1 MRKATRTV
9 SPRQFAPSV
18 TSTRAGQSVGD
29 AHGRPSE
36 EDLLLLH
43 SLRLIGCAD
52 ALQLWPELAST
63 KVELEQSMFA
73 APNKSATEALLYFL
87 LSTLTDKETVR
98 KRFKNAWPAAT
109 LAEAREFRLRAVE
122 LIKERAE
129 DWGVSADSISLL
141 PALLQRNAGQKLV
154 RMLCE
159 LSLAAMRAELTAE
172 RSTAA
177 KEDASGV
184 DGAEAEAPTPE
195 DGLAPAAVAIG
206 QARIRSLQRDF
217 LQLATNGSHFA
228 EEMRSIASEI
238 MSRYAELQE
247 KEESMKCELP
257 EIVECPPETEST
269 EETDVVAVWRD
280 LLSESREIEVRQSSS
295 DALLPRNPRVSQ
307 EVARLAAQMQLGDR
321 HPHAVS
327 GEELLTLMTR
337 CFGEEYVRNS
347 LDISGPRSTGSQ
359 SVDSSIT
366 RGKTEVDLLSMAY
379 SWGRC
384 AIEDL
389 LIALEPL
396 SHPPRQAFARGLI
409 DNTTSLADLIA
420 QTRDLH
426 NQNVERLEA
435 MKTRLEQ
442 DLGQL
447 DVSLDIEDELT
458 SKLMTNTTAQLP
470 SLISIL
476 KGETH
481 DEQETVSE

>member
-177 KEDASGV
+177 EEDASGV

-228 EEMRSIASEI
+228 VEMRSIASEI

-257 EIVECPPETEST
+257 EIAECPPETEST

-280 LLSESREIEVRQSSS
+280 LLSKSREIEVRQSSS

-307 EVARLAAQMQLGDR
+307 EIARLAAQMQLGDR

-347 LDISGPRSTGSQ
+347 LDISGPRSTGALDSQ
-359 SVDSSIT
+359 PLASSIT
-366 RGKTEVDLLSMAY
+366 HGKTEVDLLSMTCG
-379 SWGRC
+379 WTRC
-384 AIEDL
+384 GVKKLVD
-389 LIALEPL
+389 ALEPL
-396 SHPPRQAFARGLI
+396 PDTPRQAFVRELI
-409 DNTTSLADLIA
+409 ESNASLADLIS
-420 QTRDLH
+420 QRRELH

-442 DLGQL
+442 DLDEL
-447 DVSLDIEDELT
+447 DISLDIEDELSSNFT
-458 SKLMTNTTAQLP
+458 VNTTSQLP
-470 SLISIL
+470 SLLSIL
-476 KGETH
+476 KGEAH
-481 DEQETVSE
+481 GGK